1 VQAALTFRLGA
12 SCVTEPDPRI
22 ARAVAGD
29 RKAAEAIV
37 RELLPRVRNLVR
49 YLVRGDA
56 DVDDMAQLAMIA
68 ILRGLSTF
76 RSEGSLTSWADRIT
90 VREALGYVK
99 QRRKRDSER
108 REIGAEV
115 DPAPLAE
122 APDAYLTRRH
132 AVEALDTLPDEQRSV
147 IVLHHI
153 AGLSMP
159 EAADELGVPFETAR
173 SRLRL
178 GMAKLRSILESI
190 EAQGSIAR

>member
-1 VQAALTFRLGA
+1 M
-12 SCVTEPDPRI
+12 TEPDPRI

-29 RKAAEAIV
+29 RLAAEAIV

-56 DVDDMAQLAMIA
+56 DVDDMAQIAMIA
-68 ILRGLSTF
+68 ILRGLGTF
-76 RSEGSLTSWADRIT
+76 RGEGSLTAWADRIT
-90 VREALGYVK
+90 VREALSYVK
-99 QRRKRDSER
+99 SRRKRDAER

-115 DPAPLAE
+115 EPTSPTD

-147 IVLHHI
+147 IVLHHV

-178 GMAKLRSILESI
+178 GMAKLRSILEGQ
-190 EAQGSIAR
+190 E